1 MDENKPQTE
10 EEILAE
16 ADRLAAEV
24 EAELAGNI
32 GSMSALPD
40 GLELTPEMLENMDP
54 AQLQAF
60 MAQFGQPK
68 KLPRSHY
75 SRKQTNKAQRKKK
88 RDAQKRARAITRRAG
103 WGRTI
108 STVKRKRKQG
118 CSKPELTT
126 RKAA

>member
-32 GSMSALPD
+32 GNMSALPE

-54 AQLQAF
+54 VQLQQF
-60 MAQFGQPK
+60 LAQFGQPK

-75 SRKQTNKAQRKKK
+75 SRKQTTKAQRKKK
-88 RDAQKRARAITRRAG
+88 RDSQKRARAVTRRAG

-108 STVKRKRKQG
+108 STTKRKRKQG
-118 CSKPELTT
+118 CSRPELPL
-126 RKAA
+126 KKVA